1 MQLYDEVYSFTK
13 YKLLCIAGRAESE
26 ARAALANLR
35 RGVGR
40 RPGELPQLYG
50 ELLQDMP
57 EEMYSAGS
65 KPSYAEW
72 AVYMALT
79 LYAMHQQ
86 GKDVKTDNMNR
97 ENVSLGNAASELV
110 ADNDKEVERIKDDYD
125 FIIIDC
131 PPSLNTLTVNAMTT
145 ADTVIVPIQCEYYAL
160 EGLSELMYTIQLV
173 KERLNNELEIEG
185 IVFTMY
191 DARTC
196 LSLQV
201 VENVK
206 ENIDKKIYKS
216 IIPRNVRL
224 AEAPSY
230 GQPINLYS
238 PRSAGAEAY
247 RALADEV
254 IARK

>member
-86 GKDVKTDNMNR
+86 GKDVKTDNI
-97 ENVSLGNAASELV
+97 SLGNAASELV
-110 ADNDKEVERIKDDYD
+110 ADNDDTERIWKRLYAVASSADMQEMSYHIRALIKLLRDKDIPLDYPQLAKDLYFYQLSDESAEHIRLKWGQD
-125 FIIIDC
+125 FYKKRTDE
-131 PPSLNTLTVNAMTT
+131 N
-145 ADTVIVPIQCEYYAL
+145 
-160 EGLSELMYTIQLV
+160 
-173 KERLNNELEIEG
+173 KEDNNNE
-185 IVFTMY
+185 
-191 DARTC
+191 
-196 LSLQV
+196 
-201 VENVK
+201 EN
-206 ENIDKKIYKS
+206 
-216 IIPRNVRL
+216 
-224 AEAPSY
+224 
-230 GQPINLYS
+230 
-238 PRSAGAEAY
+238 
-247 RALADEV
+247 
-254 IARK
+254 

>member
-13 YKLLCIAGRAESE
+13 YKLLSIAGRAESE

-57 EEMYSAGS
+57 QEMYSSGS

-110 ADNDKEVERIKDDYD
+110 TDIDDTERIWKRLYVVASSDDMQEMSYHIRSLIKLLRDKDIPLDYPQLAKDLYLYQLSDESAEQIRLKWGQD
-125 FIIIDC
+125 FYKKRTDE
-131 PPSLNTLTVNAMTT
+131 N
-145 ADTVIVPIQCEYYAL
+145 
-160 EGLSELMYTIQLV
+160 
-173 KERLNNELEIEG
+173 KEDNKFE
-185 IVFTMY
+185 
-191 DARTC
+191 
-196 LSLQV
+196 
-201 VENVK
+201 K
-206 ENIDKKIYKS
+206 H
-216 IIPRNVRL
+216 
-224 AEAPSY
+224 
-230 GQPINLYS
+230 
-238 PRSAGAEAY
+238 RS
-247 RALADEV
+247 
-254 IARK
+254 K

>member
-57 EEMYSAGS
+57 EAMYSAGS

-110 ADNDKEVERIKDDYD
+110 ADNDDTERIWKRLYAVASSADMQEMSYHIRALIKLLRDKDIPLDYPQLAKDLYFYQLSDESAEHIRLKWGQD
-125 FIIIDC
+125 FYKKRTDE
-131 PPSLNTLTVNAMTT
+131 N
-145 ADTVIVPIQCEYYAL
+145 
-160 EGLSELMYTIQLV
+160 
-173 KERLNNELEIEG
+173 KEDNNNE
-185 IVFTMY
+185 
-191 DARTC
+191 
-196 LSLQV
+196 
-201 VENVK
+201 EN
-206 ENIDKKIYKS
+206 
-216 IIPRNVRL
+216 
-224 AEAPSY
+224 
-230 GQPINLYS
+230 
-238 PRSAGAEAY
+238 
-247 RALADEV
+247 
-254 IARK
+254 

>member
-110 ADNDKEVERIKDDYD
+110 ADNDDTERIWKRLYAVASSADMQEMSSHIRALIKLLRDKDIPLDYPQLAKDLYFYQLSDESAEHIRLKWGQD
-125 FIIIDC
+125 FYKKRTDE
-131 PPSLNTLTVNAMTT
+131 N
-145 ADTVIVPIQCEYYAL
+145 
-160 EGLSELMYTIQLV
+160 
-173 KERLNNELEIEG
+173 KEDNNNE
-185 IVFTMY
+185 
-191 DARTC
+191 
-196 LSLQV
+196 
-201 VENVK
+201 EN
-206 ENIDKKIYKS
+206 
-216 IIPRNVRL
+216 
-224 AEAPSY
+224 
-230 GQPINLYS
+230 
-238 PRSAGAEAY
+238 
-247 RALADEV
+247 
-254 IARK
+254 

>member
-110 ADNDKEVERIKDDYD
+110 ADNDDTERIWKRLYAVASSADMQEMSYHIRALIKLLRDNDIPLDYPQLAKDLYFYQLSDESAEHIRLKWGQD
-125 FIIIDC
+125 FYKKRTDE
-131 PPSLNTLTVNAMTT
+131 N
-145 ADTVIVPIQCEYYAL
+145 
-160 EGLSELMYTIQLV
+160 
-173 KERLNNELEIEG
+173 KEDNNNE
-185 IVFTMY
+185 
-191 DARTC
+191 
-196 LSLQV
+196 
-201 VENVK
+201 EN
-206 ENIDKKIYKS
+206 
-216 IIPRNVRL
+216 
-224 AEAPSY
+224 
-230 GQPINLYS
+230 
-238 PRSAGAEAY
+238 
-247 RALADEV
+247 
-254 IARK
+254 

>member
-13 YKLLCIAGRAESE
+13 YKLLSIAGRAESE

-57 EEMYSAGS
+57 KEMYSAGS

-110 ADNDKEVERIKDDYD
+110 TDMDDTERIWKRLYVVASSDDMQEMSYH
-125 FIIIDC
+125 IR
-131 PPSLNTLTVNAMTT
+131 S
-145 ADTVIVPIQCEYYAL
+145 
-160 EGLSELMYTIQLV
+160 LV
-173 KERLNNELEIEG
+173 KLLRDKDIPLDYPQLAKDLYLYQLSDESAEQIRLKWGQDFYKKRTDENKEDNNNE
-185 IVFTMY
+185 
-191 DARTC
+191 
-196 LSLQV
+196 
-201 VENVK
+201 EN
-206 ENIDKKIYKS
+206 
-216 IIPRNVRL
+216 
-224 AEAPSY
+224 
-230 GQPINLYS
+230 
-238 PRSAGAEAY
+238 
-247 RALADEV
+247 
-254 IARK
+254 

>member
-13 YKLLCIAGRAESE
+13 YKLLSIAGRAESE

-40 RPGELPQLYG
+40 RPGEFPQLYG

-57 EEMYSAGS
+57 QEMYSSGS

-110 ADNDKEVERIKDDYD
+110 ADNDDTERIWKRLYAVASSDDMQEMSYHIRGLIKLLRDKDIPLDYPQLAKDLYLYQLSDESAEQIRLKWGQD
-125 FIIIDC
+125 FYKKRTDE
-131 PPSLNTLTVNAMTT
+131 NKE
-145 ADTVIVPIQCEYYAL
+145 DKFEKH
-160 EGLSELMYTIQLV
+160 QL
-173 KERLNNELEIEG
+173 
-185 IVFTMY
+185 
-191 DARTC
+191 
-196 LSLQV
+196 Q
-201 VENVK
+201 
-206 ENIDKKIYKS
+206 
-216 IIPRNVRL
+216 
-224 AEAPSY
+224 
-230 GQPINLYS
+230 
-238 PRSAGAEAY
+238 
-247 RALADEV
+247 
-254 IARK
+254 

>member
-13 YKLLCIAGRAESE
+13 YKLLSIAGRAESE

-57 EEMYSAGS
+57 QEMYSSGS

-110 ADNDKEVERIKDDYD
+110 TDMDDTERIWKRLYVVASSVDVQEMSYHIRSLIKLLRDKDIPLDYPQLAKDLYLYQLSDESAEQIRLKWGQD
-125 FIIIDC
+125 FYKKRTDE
-131 PPSLNTLTVNAMTT
+131 N
-145 ADTVIVPIQCEYYAL
+145 
-160 EGLSELMYTIQLV
+160 
-173 KERLNNELEIEG
+173 KEDNNNE
-185 IVFTMY
+185 
-191 DARTC
+191 
-196 LSLQV
+196 
-201 VENVK
+201 EN
-206 ENIDKKIYKS
+206 
-216 IIPRNVRL
+216 
-224 AEAPSY
+224 
-230 GQPINLYS
+230 
-238 PRSAGAEAY
+238 
-247 RALADEV
+247 
-254 IARK
+254 

>member
-13 YKLLCIAGRAESE
+13 YKLLSIAGRAESE

-57 EEMYSAGS
+57 QEMYSSGS

-110 ADNDKEVERIKDDYD
+110 ADNDDTERIWKRLYAVASSDDMQEMSYHIRGLIKLLRDKDIPLDYPQLAKDLYLYQLSDESAEQIRLKWGQD
-125 FIIIDC
+125 FYKKRTDE
-131 PPSLNTLTVNAMTT
+131 N
-145 ADTVIVPIQCEYYAL
+145 
-160 EGLSELMYTIQLV
+160 
-173 KERLNNELEIEG
+173 KEDNNNE
-185 IVFTMY
+185 
-191 DARTC
+191 
-196 LSLQV
+196 
-201 VENVK
+201 EN
-206 ENIDKKIYKS
+206 
-216 IIPRNVRL
+216 
-224 AEAPSY
+224 
-230 GQPINLYS
+230 
-238 PRSAGAEAY
+238 
-247 RALADEV
+247 
-254 IARK
+254 